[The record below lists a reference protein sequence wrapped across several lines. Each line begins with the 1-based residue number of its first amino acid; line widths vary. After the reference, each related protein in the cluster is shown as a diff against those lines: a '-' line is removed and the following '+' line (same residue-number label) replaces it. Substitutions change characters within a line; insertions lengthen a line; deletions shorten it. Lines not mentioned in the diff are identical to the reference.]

1 MPESAAAVFI
11 RKSVEV
17 DAPVE
22 TAFRVFTEQAGS
34 WWPLATKSVGQDEA
48 VDLVFEPRA
57 GGRVYE
63 RVRSGEEHDWGEIL
77 AWEPPERLVFTWHP
91 GRAAETSQ
99 EVEVR
104 FAPSGEGTRL
114 ELEHRTHRPKELVGL
129 GGIEREVRRRDVH
142 DTRAQASPSQRVKA
156 RKPPAL
162 PDENARA

>member
-1 MPESAAAVFI
+1 MPESAAAVVI

-17 DAPVE
+17 AAPVE

-57 GGRVYE
+57 GGRVYAL
-63 RVRSGEEHDWGEIL
+63 VRNGQEHDWGEIL

-99 EVEVR
+99 EVEVG

-114 ELEHRTHRPKELVGL
+114 ELEHRGWDRLVATADEIPEHYDSGWD
-129 GGIEREVRRRDVH
+129 EVLSRFAE
-142 DTRAQASPSQRVKA
+142 TTTGS
-156 RKPPAL
+156 
-162 PDENARA
+162 

>member
-1 MPESAAAVFI
+1 MPESAAAVVI

-63 RVRSGEEHDWGEIL
+63 RVRSGQEHDWGEIL
-77 AWEPPERLVFTWHP
+77 AWEPPGRLVFTWHP
-91 GRAAETSQ
+91 GRGAETSQ

-114 ELEHRTHRPKELVGL
+114 ELEHRGWDRLVATADEIPEHYDSGWD
-129 GGIEREVRRRDVH
+129 EVLSRFAE
-142 DTRAQASPSQRVKA
+142 TTTGS
-156 RKPPAL
+156 
-162 PDENARA
+162 